1 VEAFGRQQKVI
12 ASGVHQC
19 DWLLRVRGLW
29 VLLAAVSIM
38 LIGCQSSGGSS
49 VGLAASRE
57 PLDYLPGLRGDYFR
71 LESKRIGRGFH
82 IYVRL
87 PEGYG
92 QDNDKRYPTVYI
104 LDGDVLFSILAPTQL
119 LLHYD
124 VGIPDAIVVG
134 IAYGSFD
141 PPINQRGF
149 DFSGPAADARPEQGG
164 APTFEAFLREELIP
178 TIERRYRADQNRR
191 ILFGQ
196 SRGGYMVLWSAF
208 TDPDLFWGRIA
219 SNPVFSPGNERF
231 VAEPERSA
239 RTVLRLVVTSSERDS
254 VERRTRMLEWFNAW
268 TGRQPQSWALKTATI
283 KDGTHSVDCVNSY
296 RLGMLWLFDR
306 AN

>member
-1 VEAFGRQQKVI
+1 MEACAAPPKVI
-12 ASGVHQC
+12 AKGRPQC

-29 VLLAAVSIM
+29 VLLAAASTM
-38 LIGCQSSGGSS
+38 LIGCHSMGGSSGGS
-49 VGLAASRE
+49 AAWHE
-57 PLDYLPGLRGDYFR
+57 PLDYLAGLRGDYFR

-92 QDNDKRYPTVYI
+92 QEKDKRYPTVYV
-104 LDGDVLFSILAPTQL
+104 LDGDVLFPILAPSQL
-119 LLHYD
+119 LLNYD
-124 VGIPDAIVVG
+124 ARIPEAIVVG

-141 PPINQRGF
+141 PPINKRHF
-149 DFSGPAADARPEQGG
+149 DFSGPAADARADEGG
-164 APTFEAFLREELIP
+164 APAFEAFLREELIP
-178 TIERRYRADQNRR
+178 MIERRYRADPNRR
-191 ILFGQ
+191 VLFGQ

-219 SNPVFSPGNERF
+219 SNPVFSPGKERF
-231 VAEPERSA
+231 MAEPERSA
-239 RTVLRLVVTSSERDS
+239 RTDLGFVVTSSERDTP
-254 VERRTRMLEWFNAW
+254 ERRARMLEWFDAW

-306 AN
+306 AH

>member
-1 VEAFGRQQKVI
+1 
-12 ASGVHQC
+12 
-19 DWLLRVRGLW
+19 
-29 VLLAAVSIM
+29 M
-38 LIGCQSSGGSS
+38 GGSS
-49 VGLAASRE
+49 MGSATWHE

-71 LESKRIGRGFH
+71 LESKKIGRGFH

-92 QDNDKRYPTVYI
+92 QEKNKRYPTVYI
-104 LDGDVLFSILAPTQL
+104 LDGDVLFPILAPTQL
-119 LLHYD
+119 LLNYD
-124 VGIPDAIVVG
+124 AGIPDAIVVG

-141 PPINQRGF
+141 SPINKRGF

-164 APTFEAFLREELIP
+164 APAFEAFLREELVP
-178 TIERRYRADQNRR
+178 TIERRYRADPDRR

-196 SRGGYMVLWSAF
+196 SRGGYLVLWSAF

-219 SNPVFSPGNERF
+219 SNPAFSPGKERF
-231 VAEPERSA
+231 VAEPERST
-239 RTVLRLVVTSSERDS
+239 RTDLGLVVTSSERDTP
-254 VERRTRMLEWFNAW
+254 ERRARMLEWFDAW
-268 TGRQPQSWALKTATI
+268 TGRQTQSWALNTATI

-306 AN
+306 AH